1 MKFLAALIPS
11 LINAL
16 SYLFVRFITA
26 IGLTAVS
33 FVGLDMLI
41 REFKSEIK
49 QLLLAVPNG
58 ALQLFYL
65 AGGGVVLNILF
76 GCLTFFVTFKSMSKL
91 VPKGAKGG
99 K

>member
-1 MKFLAALIPS
+1 MRFLTALIPS

-16 SYLFVRFITA
+16 TYLFVRFIAA
-26 IGLTAVS
+26 IGLTAIS

-41 REFKSEIK
+41 REFKEEIK
-49 QLLLAVPNG
+49 QLLMNVPNG
-58 ALQLFYL
+58 ALQLFYIG
-65 AGGGVVLNILF
+65 GGGVVLNILF

-91 VPKGAKGG
+91 VPKGVKG